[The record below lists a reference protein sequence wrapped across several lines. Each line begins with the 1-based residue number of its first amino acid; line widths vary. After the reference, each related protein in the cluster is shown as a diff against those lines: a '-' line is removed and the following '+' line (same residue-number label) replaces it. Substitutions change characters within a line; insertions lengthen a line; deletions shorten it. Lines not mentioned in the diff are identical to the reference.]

1 MEKRKRK
8 KYPRHALNMGLEIK
22 KQERESIQSLVYRF
36 NKSVQQSGIL
46 LRARKIR
53 FRERE
58 KSRDMR
64 KKAALRRE
72 ELKKTYEKIK
82 KLAEV

>member
-1 MEKRKRK
+1 
-8 KYPRHALNMGLEIK
+8 MGLEIK
-22 KQERESIQSLVYRF
+22 KQQRESIQSLVYRF
-36 NKSVQQSGIL
+36 NKSVQRSGIL

-72 ELKKTYEKIK
+72 ELKKVYEKIK
-82 KLAEV
+82 KLAEVKKND

>member
-1 MEKRKRK
+1 M
-8 KYPRHALNMGLEIK
+8 ALEIK

-36 NKSVQQSGIL
+36 NKSVQRSGIL
-46 LRARKIR
+46 MRARKIR
-53 FRERE
+53 FRHRE

-72 ELKKTYEKIK
+72 ELKKEYEKIK
-82 KLAEV
+82 KSGEIKKKRR

>member
-1 MEKRKRK
+1 
-8 KYPRHALNMGLEIK
+8 MGLEIK

>member
-1 MEKRKRK
+1 M
-8 KYPRHALNMGLEIK
+8 ALEIK

-36 NKSVQQSGIL
+36 NKSVQRSGIL
-46 LRARKIR
+46 MRARKIR
-53 FRERE
+53 FRQRE

-72 ELKKTYEKIK
+72 ELKKAYERAKKLGEIK
-82 KLAEV
+82 KGKKGKR

>member
-1 MEKRKRK
+1 M
-8 KYPRHALNMGLEIK
+8 ALEIK

-46 LRARKIR
+46 MRARKIR
-53 FRERE
+53 FRQRE

-64 KKAALRRE
+64 KRAALRRE
-72 ELKKTYEKIK
+72 ELKKEYEKIK
-82 KLAEV
+82 KLGKID